1 MTPRADGKRVSAGF
15 AVFLI
20 SFLVLTTL
28 IVFAVLL
35 FLSYEN
41 MYNSLVIEVSA
52 GTDGAC
58 RDLASDITSITSLQD
73 EAFRYTLNDDGSD
86 NFKNSRIIDKF
97 VNSQTYRSSGS
108 VYITDKDGRVYCR
121 NNFVFDALDN
131 IETSDDGPLKITRE
145 DVLDLK
151 TADAE
156 GRQRISSTS
165 TGRVVS
171 ISCIK
176 VTGTGYFVIVSNSEG
191 TEQTRADY
199 VRIILIPAVVA
210 MIIAIVLYAVFV
222 YLSLMPIK
230 DISQAISKVA
240 EGDYSVRVSPRY
252 SDANDYTTLS
262 VSSEFTEMGS
272 TVNKMIESLEN
283 QEHDREMF
291 ISSIA
296 HDIRT
301 PLTSINGFVT
311 AMLDGTIPE
320 DKQDH
325 YLELIKQQTDRIRTL
340 VTQMTE
346 ASSLSHPD
354 PDMMEEFNV
363 NDMINDIVD
372 NLEAQLSDKQIRVIK
387 VIGSR
392 PRHHGIWRSAAAL
405 QSNNQHHH

>member
-58 RDLASDITSITSLQD
+58 RDLSSDIISITSLQ
-73 EAFRYTLNDDGSD
+73 EEPFKYTLNDDGSD

-108 VYITDKDGRVYCR
+108 VYITDKDGRIFCR
-121 NNFVFDALDN
+121 NNFVFDAQDN
-131 IETSDDGPLKITRE
+131 LITTEDGPLKIAQE
-145 DVLDLK
+145 NVLEMLQEADVAGYAKLSPE
-151 TADAE
+151 T
-156 GRQRISSTS
+156 
-165 TGRVVS
+165 TGRIVS
-171 ISCIK
+171 VSCIK
-176 VTGTGYFVIVSNSEG
+176 VTGTDYFVIVSNSEG
-191 TEQTRADY
+191 TEQTKSEY
-199 VRIILIPAVVA
+199 VKIILIPAVVA
-210 MIIAIVLYAVFV
+210 MVIAIVLYAVFV
-222 YLSLMPIK
+222 YFSLMPIK
-230 DISQAISKVA
+230 DISHAISRVA
-240 EGDYSVRVSPRY
+240 EGDYSVRVNPKY
-252 SDANDYTTLS
+252 SDPDDYATLS
-262 VSSEFTEMGS
+262 VSSEFSEMGS

-325 YLELIKQQTDRIRTL
+325 YLDLIKQQTDRIRTL

-354 PDMMEEFNV
+354 PDMMEEFN
-363 NDMINDIVD
+363 IN
-372 NLEAQLSDKQIRVIK
+372 VIK
-387 VIGSR
+387 R
-392 PRHHGIWRSAAAL
+392 PFVKT
-405 QSNNQHHH
+405 